1 MDELEEL
8 GARKDGSDSVGP
20 VGPVHFFRGLLLHRK
35 AMSVQVRDFGQV
47 GQSRTGQTRSGRSR
61 TGSFSGGGAV
71 MAPGIAVE
79 RVAEPSL
86 ELSGPVALP
95 DGAGTAFYFL
105 RGQHAAKLGRIGR
118 VKAPVS
124 IIDKKPPGLVHR
136 RLRYI
141 GRAYDHQ
148 NSMRFEERSGR
159 SGESPVVWGSGVPLR
174 RFSTIFLS
182 RLNAADFSSSSMTES
197 SFICS
202 GVRMM

>member
-1 MDELEEL
+1 
-8 GARKDGSDSVGP
+8 
-20 VGPVHFFRGLLLHRK
+20 
-35 AMSVQVRDFGQV
+35 MSVQVDGGSGGGRV
-47 GQSRTGQTRSGRSR
+47 GQSRTGQTRSGGEADGFFFRR
-61 TGSFSGGGAV
+61 RGGHGS
-71 MAPGIAVE
+71 PRIAVE
-79 RVAEPSL
+79 RGTEPAL
-86 ELSGPVALP
+86 ELSGPVSLP

-105 RGQHAAKLGRIGR
+105 RGQHAAKLERNGR
-118 VKAPVS
+118 VRKSVS
-124 IIDKKPPGLVHR
+124 IIDKKPPGRVHR

-141 GRAYDHQ
+141 GRAYARQ

-182 RLNAADFSSSSMTES
+182 RLNAADFSSNSMTES

>member
-8 GARKDGSDSVGP
+8 GARKDGSDRVGR
-20 VGPVHFFRGLLLHRK
+20 VRRGLFSGNSFYIAKRCSYMWMASSRGADGFFFRR
-35 AMSVQVRDFGQV
+35 R
-47 GQSRTGQTRSGRSR
+47 
-61 TGSFSGGGAV
+61 GGHG
-71 MAPGIAVE
+71 APGITVE
-79 RVAEPSL
+79 RVAEPAL

-105 RGQHAAKLGRIGR
+105 RGQHAAKLERNGRER
-118 VKAPVS
+118 APVS
-124 IIDKKPPGLVHR
+124 IIDKKPPGGVAR
-136 RLRYI
+136 RLSYI
-141 GRAYDHQ
+141 GRAYACQ
-148 NSMRFEERSGR
+148 NSMRLEERSGR

>member
-1 MDELEEL
+1 MDEL
-8 GARKDGSDSVGP
+8 GARKGGSDRVGQ

-35 AMSVQVRDFGQV
+35 AMSVQVRGF
-47 GQSRTGQTRSGRSR
+47 RTGR
-61 TGSFSGGGAV
+61 TESDGSDEVGEEEDGFFFRRRGGHG
-71 MAPGIAVE
+71 APGITVK
-79 RVAEPSL
+79 RVAEPTL
-86 ELSGPVALP
+86 ELSGPVSLP

-105 RGQHAAKLGRIGR
+105 RGQHAAKLGRNGR
-118 VKAPVS
+118 VRAPVS
-124 IIDKKPPGLVHR
+124 IIDKKPPVLVHR

-141 GRAYDHQ
+141 GRAYDRQ

-202 GVRMM
+202 GVRIM